1 MKNKLSYLII
11 VFCLLLFNGI
21 CFGQKIAEKTAI
33 AASDESG
40 EIASSVIDLMLGEIK
55 KDNNRIFIIFR
66 IGENERQTI
75 NNVRL
80 RSTKQHFLDKKINLK
95 NFVFAQGETVK
106 GEGRIEFYLG
116 SELRLIL
123 LAKRNR
129 MPNLT
134 CCPV

>member
-1 MKNKLSYLII
+1 MKNKLFYLIVALCLFI
-11 VFCLLLFNGI
+11 FSQSVFS
-21 CFGQKIAEKTAI
+21 QKTSENPFTAP
-33 AASDESG
+33 SDDSG
-40 EIASSVIDLMLGEIK
+40 ENASLLIDLILGDSKQHSE
-55 KDNNRIFIIFR
+55 RIFIIFR
-66 IGENERQTI
+66 AGINERQTI
-75 NNVRL
+75 NNRRL
-80 RSTKQHFLDKKINLK
+80 ISTKQHFVNKEIDLK